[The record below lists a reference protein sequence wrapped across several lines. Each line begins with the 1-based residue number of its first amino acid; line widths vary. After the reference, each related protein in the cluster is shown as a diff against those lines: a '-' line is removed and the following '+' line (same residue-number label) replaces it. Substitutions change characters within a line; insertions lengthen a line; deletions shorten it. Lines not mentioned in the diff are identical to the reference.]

1 MTSRSTKRL
10 LAAAFS
16 FSLIA
21 AACGSDD
28 GGDGLSSGESETTD
42 APAVEPETT
51 EAMEEEPEATEA
63 PAEEPES
70 TEAMEE
76 EPETTE
82 AESGDGGSDI
92 GGGEAIDLSDNGVGS
107 DELAAAIASA
117 VDDPQAADGDPISI
131 GMINL
136 EGSPGGSFPEVRAGA
151 EAAIQLINDS
161 MGGIDGRPLE
171 LTTCAHEIDPSAAQD
186 CANQMVEAD
195 VSAIFVGV
203 DFFTPGLYPIWAG
216 IPVYNVVPIFVP
228 DFDNAG
234 AISFG
239 GGCVVSFP
247 GQMRNIV
254 EVQGVDRLAVIYS
267 DNAPGNGCWEDTQL
281 RPLELL
287 AEANPEFEFQ
297 GFPEVPEDPADND
310 VVNQQVL
317 DYLEGAEKPGVQ
329 FGIAAPQC
337 AEYWI
342 GLRDA
347 GYEGGIFS
355 SGSCDDDNALS
366 QAGDAAVGVQ
376 VGFTGYS
383 ARLEELWAD
392 NELIVTE
399 VDLRESALAAFGGD
413 TPDGTFKNGGFGYIM
428 NYYMALTEVATA
440 GGDPGDGNAVFEQIK
455 TWANHHSFASPPVDC
470 ANAPDDYES
479 ICDYTIAYGIWN
491 GSAYDLEEPHVNNL
505 DFVSALPP
513 REG

>member
-1 MTSRSTKRL
+1 MRSRSRQQL
-10 LAAAFS
+10 SWFVAILLSFALAAA
-16 FSLIA
+16 
-21 AACGSDD
+21 ACSDGDSSDDAGDD
-28 GGDGLSSGESETTD
+28 GGSGLEAGADEGTDDSSDE
-42 APAVEPETT
+42 EPEET
-51 EAMEEEPEATEA
+51 AEEEPEEQAD
-63 PAEEPES
+63 
-70 TEAMEE
+70 
-76 EPETTE
+76 E
-82 AESGDGGSDI
+82 AEAVEVASINAGDNGDG
-92 GGGEAIDLSDNGVGS
+92 AQ
-107 DELAAAIASA
+107 ELADAIASA
-117 VDDPQAADGDPISI
+117 LADPQAADGDPISI

-136 EGSPGGSFPEVRAGA
+136 EGSPGGSFPEIRVGA
-151 EAAIQLINDS
+151 EAAIGLINDS

-186 CANQMVEAD
+186 CANQLVEAG

-203 DFFTPGLYPIWAG
+203 DFFTPALYPIWAG

-228 DFDNAG
+228 DFDNPG

-254 EVQGVDRLAVIYS
+254 ENAGVDRLAVIYS
-267 DNAPGNGCWEDTQL
+267 DNAPGNGCWQDTQL

-287 AEANPEFEFQ
+287 AEANPGFEFQ

-310 VVNQQVL
+310 VINQQVL
-317 DYLEGAEKPGVQ
+317 DYLEGAENPGVQ

-342 GLRDA
+342 GLREA
-347 GYEGGIFS
+347 GYEGSIYS

-366 QAGDAAVGVQ
+366 QAGDAAVGVT

-383 ARLEELWAD
+383 SRLEELWAD
-392 NELIVTE
+392 NELIVAE
-399 VDLRESALAAFGGD
+399 VDLRKSTLEAFGGD
-413 TPDGTFKNGGFGYIM
+413 TPDGTFKDGGFNTMM
-428 NYYMALTEVATA
+428 NYYMALTEVASG
-440 GGDPGDGNAVFEQIK
+440 GGDPGDGQAAFDQIK
-455 TWANHHSFASPPVDC
+455 TWSGHHSYGSPPIDC
-470 ANAPDDYES
+470 GAAPADYES
-479 ICDYTIAYGIWN
+479 ICDYTIAYGEWN
-491 GSAYDLEEPHVNNL
+491 GSSYDLVAPHVNNL

>member
-1 MTSRSTKRL
+1 MGIRSAKRLRWLLAVLASFAL
-10 LAAAFS
+10 LAAA
-16 FSLIA
+16 
-21 AACGSDD
+21 CGGDDD
-28 GGDGLSSGESETTD
+28 GDSATDDEGSGLEASGDD
-42 APAVEPETT
+42 
-51 EAMEEEPEATEA
+51 EAEEEEPEDEPEEEPAEEEEAAEEEA
-63 PAEEPES
+63 PAAPS
-70 TEAMEE
+70 
-76 EPETTE
+76 
-82 AESGDGGSDI
+82 
-92 GGGEAIDLSDNGVGS
+92 IDAGDNGVGA
-107 DELAAAIASA
+107 EEMAAAISA
-117 VDDPQAADGDPISI
+117 ALSDPQAADGEAISI

-136 EGSPGGSFPEVRAGA
+136 EGSPGGSFPEIRAGA
-151 EAAIQLINDS
+151 EAAIGLINDS
-161 MGGIDGRPLE
+161 MGGIDGRPIE

-216 IPVYNVVPIFVP
+216 IPVYNIVPIFVP
-228 DFDNAG
+228 DFDNPG

-247 GQMRNIV
+247 GQMKNIV
-254 EVQGVDRLAVIYS
+254 ESGVDRLAVIYS

-287 AEANPEFEFQ
+287 AEQNPGFEFQ

-317 DYLEGAEKPGVQ
+317 DYLAGAENPGVQ

-342 GLRDA
+342 GLREA
-347 GYEGGIFS
+347 GYEGSIYS

-366 QAGDAAVGVQ
+366 QAGDAVVGVT

-383 ARLEELWAD
+383 ERLPELWQD
-392 NELIVTE
+392 NELIVAE
-399 VDLRESALAAFGGD
+399 VELREQTLDAFGGD
-413 TPDGTFKNGGFGYIM
+413 TPDGTFKNAGFSTM
-428 NYYMALTEVATA
+428 MTYYMALSEVAGA
-440 GGDPGDGNAVFEQIK
+440 GGDPGEGQSVFDQIK
-455 TWANHHSFASPPVDC
+455 TWSGHHSYGSPPIDC
-470 ANAPDDYES
+470 GAAPADYES

-491 GSAYDLEEPHVNNL
+491 GTGYDLAAPHVNNL
-505 DFVSALPP
+505 DFVASLPP